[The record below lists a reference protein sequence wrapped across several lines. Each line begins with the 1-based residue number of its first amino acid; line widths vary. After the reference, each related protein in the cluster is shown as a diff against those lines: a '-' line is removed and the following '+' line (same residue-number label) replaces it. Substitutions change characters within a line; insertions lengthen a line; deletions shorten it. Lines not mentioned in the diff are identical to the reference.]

1 MDLAFGGALFL
12 LVIMTAG
19 VIYAY
24 ITGWPPGPG
33 DKK

>member
-1 MDLAFGGALFL
+1 MDLGFAGGLIL

-19 VIYAY
+19 VIYAF